1 MSLLLAL
8 FEEHKQR
15 TGHDF
20 TKSDDQRVWC
30 CTVCNALY
38 AEKRREDEVESKAA
52 ESDTANNG
60 LAEQKKEKDEYE
72 TTPIPF

>member
-20 TKSDDQRVWC
+20 TKRDDERVWC
-30 CTVCNALY
+30 CTVCNALS
-38 AEKRREDEVESKAA
+38 AEKRREDEAEAQAA
-52 ESDTANNG
+52 EADTANAGSHRQEDGN
-60 LAEQKKEKDEYE
+60 EV
-72 TTPIPF
+72 

>member
-20 TKSDDQRVWC
+20 TKRDDQRVWC
-30 CTVCNALY
+30 CTVCNALSS
-38 AEKRREDEVESKAA
+38 EKRREDEEDAKQA
-52 ESDTANNG
+52 ESDAANSANNTTSRTENNNNG
-60 LAEQKKEKDEYE
+60 KDQQ
-72 TTPIPF
+72 

>member
-20 TKSDDQRVWC
+20 TKRDDERVWG
-30 CTVCNALY
+30 CTVCNALA
-38 AEKRREDEVESKAA
+38 AEKRREDEAEAKAA
-52 ESDTANNG
+52 ESDASNDKVEFQEG
-60 LAEQKKEKDEYE
+60 SEAE
-72 TTPIPF
+72 

>member
-52 ESDTANNG
+52 ESDTANPTALTVPNET
-60 LAEQKKEKDEYE
+60 AKKG
-72 TTPIPF
+72 

>member
-20 TKSDDQRVWC
+20 TKRDDERAWC

-38 AEKRREDEVESKAA
+38 AEKRREDEEDAKAA
-52 ESDTANNG
+52 ESDTAN
-60 LAEQKKEKDEYE
+60 AEHDISEERG
-72 TTPIPF
+72 

>member
-1 MSLLLAL
+1 VSLLLAI

-20 TKSDDQRVWC
+20 TNREDERVWC

-38 AEKRREDEVESKAA
+38 AEKTREDVDESN
-52 ESDTANNG
+52 TP
-60 LAEQKKEKDEYE
+60 EQV
-72 TTPIPF
+72 TP

>member
-20 TKSDDQRVWC
+20 TKRDDARVWC
-30 CTVCNALY
+30 CAVCNALY
-38 AEKRREDEVESKAA
+38 AEKRREEEEDAKAA
-52 ESDTANNG
+52 ESDTANPTLHRG
-60 LAEQKKEKDEYE
+60 EPS
-72 TTPIPF
+72 TPAPQDGR

>member
-20 TKSDDQRVWC
+20 TKRDDERVWC

-38 AEKRREDEVESKAA
+38 AEKIREDVDEARDA
-52 ESDTANNG
+52 ESDTANSQLSVTVADSNKQG
-60 LAEQKKEKDEYE
+60 AE
-72 TTPIPF
+72 

>member
-1 MSLLLAL
+1 MSLLHAL

-20 TKSDDQRVWC
+20 ANRDDERVWC

-38 AEKRREDEVESKAA
+38 AEKRREDEAEEKAERSKAS
-52 ESDTANNG
+52 ER
-60 LAEQKKEKDEYE
+60 
-72 TTPIPF
+72 